1 MNPFKLLLDHNIAR
15 IKKKHWTE
23 RARGLKGIFEPV
35 TSLHA
40 HNWIRR
46 EVAIREN
53 LYQVMDQL
61 IPNDQLY
68 NDLDYEPKK
77 RT

>member
-15 IKKKHWTE
+15 IKKRYWTE
-23 RARGLKGIFEPV
+23 QARGLKGIFEPANR
-35 TSLHA
+35 LHA

-46 EVAIREN
+46 EIAIRTN
-53 LYQVMDQL
+53 LYEVMDQK
-61 IPNDQLY
+61 IPTDELY
-68 NDLDYEPKK
+68 KALDYEPTN

>member
-15 IKKKHWTE
+15 VKKKHYAE
-23 RARGLKGIFEPV
+23 RAKGLKGIFEPV
-35 TSLHA
+35 NNLHA

-46 EVAIREN
+46 EIAIRTN
-53 LYQVMDQL
+53 LYQVMDEL
-61 IPNDQLY
+61 ISNDQLY
-68 NDLDYEPKK
+68 KDLNYEPTK